1 MTENKKTEKEELD
14 QKANTEK
21 QKNDAPIK
29 PDPETL
35 GPEPQE
41 KMEGPV
47 SSIIRKIAES
57 GDEEEVDPEEQK
69 KDAID
74 RSEEA

>member
-1 MTENKKTEKEELD
+1 MTENKKPGKELDKKANNEKE
-14 QKANTEK
+14 
-21 QKNDAPIK
+21 KNDSPIK

-47 SSIIRKIAES
+47 SSVIRKIAEN
-57 GDEEEVDPEEQK
+57 GDEEDVDPEEQK

-74 RSEEA
+74 RSEEE

>member
-1 MTENKKTEKEELD
+1 MSDKEKLEKKAEEE
-14 QKANTEK
+14 QK
-21 QKNDAPIK
+21 KNDSPIK

-47 SSIIRKIAES
+47 SSIIKDIAEA
-57 GDEEEVDPEEQK
+57 GDDNFGEEPEEKEEDTKQK
-69 KDAID
+69 KDKK
-74 RSEEA
+74 